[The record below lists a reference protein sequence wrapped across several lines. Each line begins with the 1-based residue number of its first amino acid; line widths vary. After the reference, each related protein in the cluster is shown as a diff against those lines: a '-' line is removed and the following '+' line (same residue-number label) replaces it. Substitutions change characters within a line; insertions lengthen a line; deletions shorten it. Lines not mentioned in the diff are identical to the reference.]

1 VRSKE
6 TIEKAIKNLEY
17 EETSLLNELQ
27 DFNPTNLED
36 EDYQLILQNN
46 LNEIVAKIK
55 LLKWVLN
62 EAN

>member
-1 VRSKE
+1 MRSKE